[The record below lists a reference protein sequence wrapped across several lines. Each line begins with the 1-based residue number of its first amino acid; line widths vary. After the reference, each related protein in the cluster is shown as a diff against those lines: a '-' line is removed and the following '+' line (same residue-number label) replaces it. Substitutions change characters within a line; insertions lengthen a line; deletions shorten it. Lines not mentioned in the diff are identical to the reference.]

1 MAVVPTL
8 QSMLGSC
15 IVMRVPL
22 SMSGVGE
29 AALLLPTSLDEA
41 SAATP
46 GSPEARILAAT
57 GHPGV
62 HQQRTRGATGSPT
75 LGNKTGA
82 GRASGESNE
91 TTERM
96 PKAAVE
102 ATWVAKATARTGG
115 LRPGTAIMSGAK
127 MDGEAAVEIVTT
139 KETDETV
146 PGWIAAIF
154 IDGSL
159 ALETFERCR
168 ARSGNDE
175 DRDTFQ
181 YANQKTPAEL
191 PGQMVEIYTAGGLIR
206 ETNAEPGTMEEA
218 QTDALAASGRKMAL
232 RGGKVRTATMGRA
245 EAAPTAVLQK
255 NFQYPSSPRRTLR
268 ILEGVPGLVLY
279 QSLGG
284 KAWIA
289 AEELSVSRLGEESG
303 IEYLISW
310 IQARFLDLEVAR
322 IGRAFSDY
330 FRKMRR
336 RPGQTIRDY
345 NAEYDRLFGRRR
357 EVGCNLPQEAAAWVY
372 LDRLQ
377 LDEAQELNILA
388 SVGNRYDLLCLQQAA
403 VLHDRGQRKPW
414 EGASN
419 RGKKPHYAHVTD
431 YDDGDGSEGG
441 PDDVGEEGIPE
452 EVAEAWVT
460 YQTAKEKYKSQK
472 QSRGYNGDHDRPPR
486 PPPGDGVRDRAEDR
500 DRDQGREGRLKAMK
514 AKSFCSGC
522 GRRGH
527 WHLDSTCPLNK
538 GEPGGAKGTSAPKEV
553 AMMTVM
559 PADVY
564 ACRHVGD
571 ASLLGVTDTAC
582 ARTVAG
588 SQWLQAYTDLLQDH
602 GQRPILK
609 KECEAY
615 RFGTGKIHYSSF
627 YVIVNFEL
635 GNSVVQ
641 LRLGMVYDGRL
652 HEGNERPGSM
662 RERGDETGDDCTTSP
677 RMKKINSLNLP
688 ELRAKAM
695 ELEAPLPAK
704 ASKGLILKLIRDS
717 LSTPA
722 KTLMTIGRWRG
733 CEYREIPE
741 DYGRWA
747 LAETTRS
754 ENSHPDLVR
763 YAKWFKNEMDRK
775 SVKAHIND
783 DTVDA
788 SYVPETSH
796 GKTSSNSSWDAVTVL
811 TPTNYKTGK
820 GYTKTTPKR
829 GNDEMKDKSKAMESQ
844 PDPAVLEEI
853 KALQTKLAILKD
865 KANCCGNERIENIIT
880 EEDYGNESNVTFAGA
895 DSYKKFG
902 EGNFDWG
909 DYSFE
914 NCERILEAT
923 HYFPEKLNLRK
934 VHDGDYAAADNKAYS
949 TYGMFTHG
957 GVIGVT
963 RSTKDT
969 EALVRYLNNFG
980 KAHLPAS
987 ATWSSISV
995 TKNIATTVHRDSN
1008 NLKGTH
1014 NYSASTGQ
1022 KSGGQLWLEE
1032 SDVDEK
1038 QANGEKFLWRRDKNG
1053 AWVPGKT
1060 HNTTNAFV
1068 EFNPFLRHGSCD
1080 WSGDRWCLTY
1090 HTARQLP
1097 QCGPEIKK
1105 YLRGC
1110 GFRLPLLGRTRTGEA
1125 IVKPKATRSTKKAI
1139 MNAAGKLGVLM
1150 CTLMTAASSYL
1161 MDIHEGPVH
1170 HDPIVMMEIGG
1181 QEGTIEA
1188 TDLDKAVIEP
1198 FAWEDYVDPEAQVN
1212 AHHFVVGATPKEL
1225 RIHLDGMPERAREPV
1240 NQLICDQIETGGE
1253 VVLRRGDP
1261 APFLETYAEYVK
1273 YKYIGDGD
1281 VWIVLGKQKNGAKL
1295 TFAGPRPHD
1304 VCAVEVEGD
1313 GQDEKVKCDGSGI
1326 TFGSDVP
1333 QLRAGIFTS
1342 PAPELGTSKRET
1354 GPDVERAFNTHW
1366 LSPFGPPTSVSI
1378 DLDGKVQVQAGLAR
1392 LCDWH
1397 SIMVKNV
1404 AAQGKWQGGIAER
1417 HIKWFKGIWDRVIHE
1432 LSVDKRRPRSLLQ
1445 WSALPKTI
1453 FGGAADTHRPSGCSE
1468 DHREFQKNYVIPTA
1482 ARRRRLTAP
1491 EHLRSTGPEEIGE
1504 YLTMKGVKD
1513 EVNKL
1518 LSMDPDDPETWEQP
1532 EGGDEDDAQYSP
1544 SEIDDID
1551 PPRQHPAREEGDTAM
1566 PMEEEV
1572 LFPTEPPSRRL
1583 KRKTRP
1589 ENVDAQADE
1598 VPPEARELFR
1608 DAERV
1613 QWEEHLSYD
1622 ALEPLDENTSERG
1635 VRETVDPARHRD
1647 PDLGVEALSTDEDKW
1662 EVAAGDIQCA
1672 FLTGGYVSRDE
1683 PLYLHQPAT
1692 GFPRLRPRQLVRI
1705 KKNIFGLA
1713 TSPHEWWQDLQGGI
1727 LQVEVRCEERSFGFV
1742 QCPLDPCIFMLK
1754 EIVNGAYYDLLVIAG
1769 RKMNVLIR
1777 EALSA
1782 RFPIDKWELNHL
1794 DYVGSEIYCG
1804 EDSPSEG
1811 AQGSDGSNKL
1821 RYQCAKDFYGNYIS
1835 FVDGFHSSDGHHTRY
1850 TVDEAADVVVQ
1861 LAGNYKLMMKIT
1873 EAGTLLMPYKQ
1884 LHASLED
1891 RAVAAQTIVPMGQL
1905 IQSLG
1910 YSMVWNPN
1918 ECYLQSPEGDRI
1930 QMQLD
1935 GGCPQLR
1942 EMEALALIARLEDQR
1957 LEELN
1962 NATLTT
1968 RDKLQVSAMSME
1980 RSWDF
1985 YLMDYVMTGSFE
1997 SGLRAVRD
2005 APFFADLPESTWRM
2019 SYRADPYPIA
2029 VEGHWEIMKLDQ
2041 GDTVVLEFDIERSP
2055 GLDVLRSEV
2064 WRVLFWGAKE
2074 GKIDVVMGAPPSRS
2088 EKMKSVYLMEG
2099 LEQLELYTGAPTM
2112 DASNCFWD
2120 TRMWKCYE
2128 REKSL
2133 RTVSFDQGAMGSA
2146 SRNRTTLGTNVNNL
2160 LALDELRLPEESD
2173 LPENDPKD
2181 YIWSQGLVEA
2191 MVVALS
2197 FWHKEPHRAPMIS
2210 MMTPSQWKEHV
2221 DSNHEVYKKECAT
2234 CVTSRATGAQHRRV
2248 HHPDTYVLT
2257 ADVAGPITKGL
2268 DPTSKGTM
2276 GKNLRYLL
2284 VAKYM
2289 VPKQYLQLY
2298 TGRKPPYDDGLEG
2311 SPEEAGTED
2320 TGAGAGLEDL
2330 FEDIPV
2336 MGPED
2341 YDVVDVYQIP
2351 EAPSAELDAAFEE
2364 EVEDE
2369 PVLQDEGDDVHSP
2382 EGGEQPTSRVDNV
2395 MQGADCVP
2403 PEMTYLTFAVGLPN
2417 NQSATIKY
2425 ALQDVVLYLDSHG
2438 LPVYR
2443 FHADK
2448 GEFFNNQ
2455 FRSWLRERGILGTWS
2470 EPGIPQTNAHAEN
2483 TVRWIKDRA
2492 RTLLR
2497 GASFPVKLWPVAA
2510 AAAAAQQRAK
2520 VLGWK
2525 SLLAAPFGSIV
2536 YIRKK
2541 AFDKSGPLRREQA
2554 MDSKW
2559 IRGRYAGLSTILHRG
2574 HLIYVP
2580 AEGEESEK
2588 FFHTLHVRPNLVEPS
2603 GPDTECCVDIPRPR
2617 RRLTGKYPPEAVE
2630 MRQVDTEATD
2640 ITKLATEEAQYILEN
2655 WDEDRARDLVIQL
2668 APLSFF
2674 DNRKFGVFRHGGAV
2688 GWMKRIDEFPHLV
2701 QILSRLVVE
2710 CNPEATFTSML
2721 VSVNSQKPLHKDN
2734 NNDPRTHNHV
2744 IPIMVPSRGGEAWVE
2759 LRQGDCVHGV
2769 IEQRL
2774 QGDRM
2779 MYGQKLQLTSG
2790 EGLKFN
2796 PRSAHEVCDWEGE
2809 RIVLIAYSPQCLGK
2823 LNQAD
2828 VTKLHV
2834 FGFPVPLSQLP
2845 EFYEN
2850 EEGEPIYGQVQY
2862 VTVDEN
2868 QLEADTTPEWELYLE
2883 AGSGMAKLTDASQTF
2898 GWVPQLYKT
2907 EVVYTPNIE
2916 KIVSELVA
2924 PLDVTYTVNPSE
2936 VFSQMELWK
2945 PAIEKEM
2952 KSIEVAIYR
2961 LPPGSDKRR
2970 HWLNLPGVQKLPT
2983 KFVFTIKPNDKAD
2996 PSDPS
3001 TWYKRKA
3008 RLVVCGNMAAEDGA
3022 SVYTEAAPA
3031 EAVRAGLTLTVE
3043 QGWAVAVLDVVAAFL
3058 RTPMGRTKKD
3068 PLVIVQPPRLL
3079 EALGLIEKLELWGL
3093 IRALYGLR
3101 QSPALWGDYRDYVLR
3116 STDPP
3121 SGLRLRQGSAATSW
3135 WKVVD
3140 EVGVMTAIILVYVDD
3155 FLICGPDNIVSQL
3168 SKWIRSIWETSEPT
3182 YLRPGTSIRFLG
3194 MELHVEEANPGEIGI
3209 GQHGYIQELL
3219 RLHNIPAQALD
3230 KIPVSKEMVA
3240 EQVSQ
3245 ADVCKDDV
3253 HKAQQLT
3260 GEVLW
3265 LAQCSRPDLS
3275 YATSVMASLCLR
3287 NPIQVINIGIK
3298 VLGYLQR
3305 TSRFQLRIRA
3315 KDNSLVMY
3323 SDAAFAPQGGR
3334 SHGGWLVTYAGAP
3347 IMWRSGR
3354 QQMITLSTAEA
3365 ELLAVIDGAI
3375 ATKGIESL
3383 LGDMGIFVEEKK
3395 IASDSMAAL
3404 AITGAGLKVDY
3415 DVAGVLMILLML
3427 LGVMVIWEALR
3438 LKSEAEQDESYDA
3451 DGITSMVI

>member
-1 MAVVPTL
+1 
-8 QSMLGSC
+8 
-15 IVMRVPL
+15 
-22 SMSGVGE
+22 
-29 AALLLPTSLDEA
+29 
-41 SAATP
+41 
-46 GSPEARILAAT
+46 
-57 GHPGV
+57 
-62 HQQRTRGATGSPT
+62 
-75 LGNKTGA
+75 
-82 GRASGESNE
+82 
-91 TTERM
+91 
-96 PKAAVE
+96 
-102 ATWVAKATARTGG
+102 
-115 LRPGTAIMSGAK
+115 
-127 MDGEAAVEIVTT
+127 
-139 KETDETV
+139 
-146 PGWIAAIF
+146 
-154 IDGSL
+154 
-159 ALETFERCR
+159 
-168 ARSGNDE
+168 
-175 DRDTFQ
+175 
-181 YANQKTPAEL
+181 
-191 PGQMVEIYTAGGLIR
+191 
-206 ETNAEPGTMEEA
+206 
-218 QTDALAASGRKMAL
+218 
-232 RGGKVRTATMGRA
+232 
-245 EAAPTAVLQK
+245 
-255 NFQYPSSPRRTLR
+255 
-268 ILEGVPGLVLY
+268 
-279 QSLGG
+279 
-284 KAWIA
+284 
-289 AEELSVSRLGEESG
+289 
-303 IEYLISW
+303 
-310 IQARFLDLEVAR
+310 
-322 IGRAFSDY
+322 
-330 FRKMRR
+330 
-336 RPGQTIRDY
+336 
-345 NAEYDRLFGRRR
+345 
-357 EVGCNLPQEAAAWVY
+357 
-372 LDRLQ
+372 
-377 LDEAQELNILA
+377 
-388 SVGNRYDLLCLQQAA
+388 
-403 VLHDRGQRKPW
+403 
-414 EGASN
+414 
-419 RGKKPHYAHVTD
+419 
-431 YDDGDGSEGG
+431 
-441 PDDVGEEGIPE
+441 
-452 EVAEAWVT
+452 
-460 YQTAKEKYKSQK
+460 
-472 QSRGYNGDHDRPPR
+472 
-486 PPPGDGVRDRAEDR
+486 
-500 DRDQGREGRLKAMK
+500 
-514 AKSFCSGC
+514 
-522 GRRGH
+522 
-527 WHLDSTCPLNK
+527 
-538 GEPGGAKGTSAPKEV
+538 
-553 AMMTVM
+553 
-559 PADVY
+559 
-564 ACRHVGD
+564 
-571 ASLLGVTDTAC
+571 
-582 ARTVAG
+582 
-588 SQWLQAYTDLLQDH
+588 
-602 GQRPILK
+602 
-609 KECEAY
+609 
-615 RFGTGKIHYSSF
+615 
-627 YVIVNFEL
+627 
-635 GNSVVQ
+635 
-641 LRLGMVYDGRL
+641 
-652 HEGNERPGSM
+652 
-662 RERGDETGDDCTTSP
+662 
-677 RMKKINSLNLP
+677 
-688 ELRAKAM
+688 
-695 ELEAPLPAK
+695 
-704 ASKGLILKLIRDS
+704 
-717 LSTPA
+717 
-722 KTLMTIGRWRG
+722 
-733 CEYREIPE
+733 
-741 DYGRWA
+741 
-747 LAETTRS
+747 
-754 ENSHPDLVR
+754 
-763 YAKWFKNEMDRK
+763 
-775 SVKAHIND
+775 
-783 DTVDA
+783 
-788 SYVPETSH
+788 
-796 GKTSSNSSWDAVTVL
+796 
-811 TPTNYKTGK
+811 
-820 GYTKTTPKR
+820 
-829 GNDEMKDKSKAMESQ
+829 
-844 PDPAVLEEI
+844 
-853 KALQTKLAILKD
+853 
-865 KANCCGNERIENIIT
+865 
-880 EEDYGNESNVTFAGA
+880 
-895 DSYKKFG
+895 
-902 EGNFDWG
+902 
-909 DYSFE
+909 
-914 NCERILEAT
+914 
-923 HYFPEKLNLRK
+923 
-934 VHDGDYAAADNKAYS
+934 
-949 TYGMFTHG
+949 
-957 GVIGVT
+957 
-963 RSTKDT
+963 
-969 EALVRYLNNFG
+969 
-980 KAHLPAS
+980 
-987 ATWSSISV
+987 
-995 TKNIATTVHRDSN
+995 
-1008 NLKGTH
+1008 
-1014 NYSASTGQ
+1014 
-1022 KSGGQLWLEE
+1022 
-1032 SDVDEK
+1032 
-1038 QANGEKFLWRRDKNG
+1038 
-1053 AWVPGKT
+1053 
-1060 HNTTNAFV
+1060 
-1068 EFNPFLRHGSCD
+1068 
-1080 WSGDRWCLTY
+1080 
-1090 HTARQLP
+1090 
-1097 QCGPEIKK
+1097 
-1105 YLRGC
+1105 
-1110 GFRLPLLGRTRTGEA
+1110 
-1125 IVKPKATRSTKKAI
+1125 
-1139 MNAAGKLGVLM
+1139 
-1150 CTLMTAASSYL
+1150 
-1161 MDIHEGPVH
+1161 
-1170 HDPIVMMEIGG
+1170 
-1181 QEGTIEA
+1181 
-1188 TDLDKAVIEP
+1188 
-1198 FAWEDYVDPEAQVN
+1198 
-1212 AHHFVVGATPKEL
+1212 
-1225 RIHLDGMPERAREPV
+1225 
-1240 NQLICDQIETGGE
+1240 
-1253 VVLRRGDP
+1253 
-1261 APFLETYAEYVK
+1261 
-1273 YKYIGDGD
+1273 
-1281 VWIVLGKQKNGAKL
+1281 
-1295 TFAGPRPHD
+1295 
-1304 VCAVEVEGD
+1304 
-1313 GQDEKVKCDGSGI
+1313 
-1326 TFGSDVP
+1326 
-1333 QLRAGIFTS
+1333 
-1342 PAPELGTSKRET
+1342 
-1354 GPDVERAFNTHW
+1354 
-1366 LSPFGPPTSVSI
+1366 
-1378 DLDGKVQVQAGLAR
+1378 
-1392 LCDWH
+1392 
-1397 SIMVKNV
+1397 
-1404 AAQGKWQGGIAER
+1404 
-1417 HIKWFKGIWDRVIHE
+1417 
-1432 LSVDKRRPRSLLQ
+1432 
-1445 WSALPKTI
+1445 
-1453 FGGAADTHRPSGCSE
+1453 
-1468 DHREFQKNYVIPTA
+1468 
-1482 ARRRRLTAP
+1482 
-1491 EHLRSTGPEEIGE
+1491 
-1504 YLTMKGVKD
+1504 
-1513 EVNKL
+1513 
-1518 LSMDPDDPETWEQP
+1518 
-1532 EGGDEDDAQYSP
+1532 
-1544 SEIDDID
+1544 
-1551 PPRQHPAREEGDTAM
+1551 
-1566 PMEEEV
+1566 
-1572 LFPTEPPSRRL
+1572 
-1583 KRKTRP
+1583 
-1589 ENVDAQADE
+1589 
-1598 VPPEARELFR
+1598 
-1608 DAERV
+1608 
-1613 QWEEHLSYD
+1613 
-1622 ALEPLDENTSERG
+1622 
-1635 VRETVDPARHRD
+1635 
-1647 PDLGVEALSTDEDKW
+1647 
-1662 EVAAGDIQCA
+1662 
-1672 FLTGGYVSRDE
+1672 
-1683 PLYLHQPAT
+1683 
-1692 GFPRLRPRQLVRI
+1692 
-1705 KKNIFGLA
+1705 
-1713 TSPHEWWQDLQGGI
+1713 
-1727 LQVEVRCEERSFGFV
+1727 
-1742 QCPLDPCIFMLK
+1742 
-1754 EIVNGAYYDLLVIAG
+1754 
-1769 RKMNVLIR
+1769 
-1777 EALSA
+1777 
-1782 RFPIDKWELNHL
+1782 
-1794 DYVGSEIYCG
+1794 
-1804 EDSPSEG
+1804 
-1811 AQGSDGSNKL
+1811 
-1821 RYQCAKDFYGNYIS
+1821 
-1835 FVDGFHSSDGHHTRY
+1835 
-1850 TVDEAADVVVQ
+1850 
-1861 LAGNYKLMMKIT
+1861 
-1873 EAGTLLMPYKQ
+1873 
-1884 LHASLED
+1884 
-1891 RAVAAQTIVPMGQL
+1891 
-1905 IQSLG
+1905 
-1910 YSMVWNPN
+1910 
-1918 ECYLQSPEGDRI
+1918 
-1930 QMQLD
+1930 
-1935 GGCPQLR
+1935 
-1942 EMEALALIARLEDQR
+1942 
-1957 LEELN
+1957 
-1962 NATLTT
+1962 
-1968 RDKLQVSAMSME
+1968 
-1980 RSWDF
+1980 
-1985 YLMDYVMTGSFE
+1985 
-1997 SGLRAVRD
+1997 
-2005 APFFADLPESTWRM
+2005 
-2019 SYRADPYPIA
+2019 
-2029 VEGHWEIMKLDQ
+2029 
-2041 GDTVVLEFDIERSP
+2041 
-2055 GLDVLRSEV
+2055 
-2064 WRVLFWGAKE
+2064 
-2074 GKIDVVMGAPPSRS
+2074 
-2088 EKMKSVYLMEG
+2088 
-2099 LEQLELYTGAPTM
+2099 M

-3404 AITGAGLKVDY
+3404 AITGGSSSWRTD
-3415 DVAGVLMILLML
+3415 IL
-3427 LGVMVIWEALR
+3427 R
-3438 LKSEAEQDESYDA
+3438 
-3451 DGITSMVI
+3451 